1 MGATTLLLLLL
12 QLTLIAGTLYGIER
26 HNWSNCSDA
35 PSGITFHM
43 DETQNCSQGASST
56 GLEDIMFSSLWDT
69 SVATYTLYIWGDT
82 VPYCYSP
89 GNEVSAVANWEV
101 SSGAC
106 VAVRPP
112 PHTHNAPRRPCPQ
125 AITTRP
131 NTRIR
136 AGYLWLYKR
145 CLREAPGRGVCLRN
159 GLLHGLEHRVRDAFA
174 HQRRHG
180 L

>member
-26 HNWSNCSDA
+26 HNSNDCSGA

-69 SVATYTLYIWGDT
+69 SAATYTLYIWGDT

-89 GNEVSAVANWEV
+89 GSEVSAVANWEV
-101 SSGAC
+101 SPGAC

-112 PHTHNAPRRPCPQ
+112 PPHTHTPPVPASNYNAPQHPNPCRLPM
-125 AITTRP
+125 AIQTMFT
-131 NTRIR
+131 
-136 AGYLWLYKR
+136 
-145 CLREAPGRGVCLRN
+145 
-159 GLLHGLEHRVRDAFA
+159 
-174 HQRRHG
+174 
-180 L
+180 